1 LQQVFVACKGVLRT
15 LVNAAVENLVDEV
28 VVVTVR
34 LLMGYLTLLRCGG
47 LVYFK
52 VQEL

>member
-15 LVNAAVENLVDEV
+15 LVNAVVKNLVNKV

-34 LLMGYLTLLRCGG
+34 LLIGYLTLLCCSG